1 MKKYETPEIEL
12 LSFVAED
19 LMFGSDE
26 NETPQDK
33 YDGILVID
41 EI

>member
-1 MKKYETPEIEL
+1 MKKYESPEIEL
-12 LSFVAED
+12 LSFLAED

-26 NETPQDK
+26 NETPLDQ
-33 YDGILVID
+33 YDGILGID